1 MREGSSLH
9 CLMRSLVIWFSLLL
23 LAVTIGWFWLLSHD
37 LRFSRVDQTEVKP
50 AAEQKA
56 EPKKGK

>member
-1 MREGSSLH
+1 
-9 CLMRSLVIWFSLLL
+9 MRSWVIWFSLLL